1 MFRVCAE
8 VGEATGW
15 RNVIMDFWGRR
26 DWRLLKEYGSLPGPF
41 LWLDGGIIGFMV
53 KGSCLSRI
61 REFVNFVQM
70 LMDI

>member
-1 MFRVCAE
+1 M
-8 VGEATGW
+8 GEATGW
-15 RNVIMDFWGRR
+15 RNVIMDLWGRR
-26 DWRLLKEYGSLPGPF
+26 DWRLLKEYGSLPGSF

>member
-1 MFRVCAE
+1 
-8 VGEATGW
+8 
-15 RNVIMDFWGRR
+15 MDLWGRR
-26 DWRLLKEYGSLPGPF
+26 DWRLLKEYGSLPGSF
-41 LWLDGGIIGFMV
+41 LWLDGGIIGFRV